1 MSCNNY
7 SQTGSDW
14 VAQTDMTLA
23 GSGATG
29 AGEASLFSVH
39 ISSPFAVHG
48 PQPAHD
54 HKMHPMR
61 GGWGAKTLPSSGTLE
76 SKELI
81 NLILGRRTSK

>member
-23 GSGATG
+23 GSGAMG
-29 AGEASLFSVH
+29 AREASLFSVH

-61 GGWGAKTLPSSGTLE
+61 GGGVLRLSPPLAPWKARS
-76 SKELI
+76 
-81 NLILGRRTSK
+81 